1 MSYYGLSLNSGSLGG
16 DIFINFML
24 GGLVKF
30 PAYTVC
36 FLCYLVGRKPL
47 HIVGM
52 MIGGFACLGTV
63 FVDLYVRG
71 GKYKKNFTFKMYS
84 MAKNICFLWF
94 NRCSIFVFCIV
105 QNRFSEKP
113 GIFMPIT

>member
-24 GGLVKF
+24 GGLVEF

-52 MIGGFACLGTV
+52 MIGGFSCLGTV
-63 FVDLYVRG
+63 FVDRYARG
-71 GKYKKNFTFKMYS
+71 GKDTWRFFVESYLKRHGKISFK
-84 MAKNICFLWF
+84 
-94 NRCSIFVFCIV
+94 
-105 QNRFSEKP
+105 
-113 GIFMPIT
+113 